1 MQSSNTSLQYR
12 YPIELLRVKKKKKI
26 RMCTLHFSVAI
37 CLTTLL
43 FSLTT
48 VHGVV
53 TGQLA
58 HLSFDPWKV
67 WLLFDNICIEC
78 TKVKQNRQADEC
90 AARRQGSSYA
100 SMHLI
105 TMLYL

>member
-1 MQSSNTSLQYR
+1 MTYVSLINLQVKYNLPILRYNTAILTNSLWLNKKTNLYSALFCR
-12 YPIELLRVKKKKKI
+12 YL
-26 RMCTLHFSVAI
+26 A
-37 CLTTLL
+37 LL

-58 HLSFDPWKV
+58 PLRFDPWKV

-78 TKVKQNRQADEC
+78 TKV
-90 AARRQGSSYA
+90 
-100 SMHLI
+100 
-105 TMLYL
+105 